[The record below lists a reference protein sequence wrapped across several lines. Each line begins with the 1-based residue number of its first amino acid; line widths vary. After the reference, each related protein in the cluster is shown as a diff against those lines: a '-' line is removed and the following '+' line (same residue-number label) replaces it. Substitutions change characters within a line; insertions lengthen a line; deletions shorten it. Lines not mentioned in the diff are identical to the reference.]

1 MPGHRAFCCPRML
14 GPNRGTCC
22 DCLTRRPAAR
32 CGNAPINGQQ
42 LTRRGIFEPAWAGVH
57 SPDRSRKSGRTL
69 GCPYWP
75 LPRKRSVLGASANEE
90 EHVVYEVR
98 AAQVEF
104 NPNAERLRELT
115 EKMPNS
121 QVTEFANVVV
131 KARVDSRSTRSTF
144 VVDDSTNATKQTI
157 SREEYDRISA
167 EQDAYIAHEHVVV
180 VDGFIGSDP
189 QFRTRAR
196 LIMEAANSNVAG
208 MQRQLYY
215 PVEADYDPATWAPD
229 TTVIY
234 TPNLPAPGYP
244 DDRVIAVDLN
254 SNITRVLNSDYF
266 GESKKGG
273 LRMWNNIVY
282 DRGGLALH
290 AGCKVMPRG
299 GDPTSILIVGL
310 SGTGKTTT
318 TFTTQLDS
326 KPAQDDFVA
335 LMPGGHVDTTENGC
349 FAKTFGLDPRFEPA
363 IYNATTKPDA
373 YLENVSVDALGKVD
387 FFDTS
392 YTKNGRTTWPFSYV
406 DPWPADDIPPAEF
419 LLILNRNENIVPGVA
434 RLDRAQAAAYFML
447 GETTGTSAGGK
458 DEEGKFLRVPGTNPF
473 FPRAMADMGN
483 RMLEL
488 LDSHELKVFVLNTG
502 RVGGGDDHEGSKK
515 VTIPYSSAIVQAIVE
530 DTITWAPDPDFG
542 YEIAEALP
550 GVDDVEI
557 LQPRRLYDRPGRG
570 GEYAAMVSR
579 MKRERR
585 EYLASFPGL
594 DEAIVKSIG

>member
-1 MPGHRAFCCPRML
+1 M
-14 GPNRGTCC
+14 
-22 DCLTRRPAAR
+22 
-32 CGNAPINGQQ
+32 GQQ
-42 LTRRGIFEPAWAGVH
+42 VNAA
-57 SPDRSRKSGRTL
+57 
-69 GCPYWP
+69 
-75 LPRKRSVLGASANEE
+75 SVEW
-90 EHVVYEVR
+90 
-98 AAQVEF
+98 
-104 NPNAERLRELT
+104 NPTAERLRELT
-115 EKMPNS
+115 EKMPNAS
-121 QVTEFANVVV
+121 VTEFGNVNVR
-131 KARVDSRSTRSTF
+131 ARVDSRSARSTF
-144 VVDDSTNATKQTI
+144 IVEDSTNATKQTI
-157 SREEYDRISA
+157 PRAEYDRIAA
-167 EQDAYIAHEHVVV
+167 EQDAYIAGAHMVV
-180 VDGFIGSDP
+180 VDGYIGSDA

-196 LIMEAANSNVAG
+196 LVMEAANANVAG
-208 MQRQLYY
+208 MQKQLYY
-215 PVEADYDPATWAPD
+215 PAGEDYDPGTWDPD

-244 DDRVIAVDLN
+244 NDRVIAVDLN

-282 DRGGLALH
+282 NRGGLSLH
-290 AGCKVMPRG
+290 AGCKAIPVGGRPRG
-299 GDPTSILIVGL
+299 VLIVGL

-318 TFTTQLDS
+318 TFTTQLGS
-326 KPAQDDFVA
+326 KPAQDDFIA
-335 LMPGGHVDTTENGC
+335 LMPGGKVYATENGC
-349 FAKTFGLDPRFEPA
+349 FAKTFGLDPRYEPA

-392 YTKNGRTTWPFSYV
+392 HTKNGRTTWPFSYV
-406 DPWPADDIPPAEF
+406 DPWPSDDIPLAEF

-515 VTIPYSSAIVQAIVE
+515 VTIPISSAIVQAIVE
-530 DTITWAPDPDFG
+530 DTIEWAGDPDFG
-542 YEIAEALP
+542 YEIAESVP
-550 GVDDVEI
+550 GVDDPEI
-557 LQPRRLYDRPGRG
+557 LQPRRLYARQGRTA
-570 GEYAAMVSR
+570 EYEAMVDR